1 MSMPKMTKSLKFL
14 VRISPYGDFVISGA
28 GEEVKTRLSIKKA
41 TRFALE
47 DAQRMCKRLQEGGH
61 ENAVVVHLNGYPLPK
76 TNIKQ
81 PWELEEEE

>member
-1 MSMPKMTKSLKFL
+1 MSKKKDSLTFL

-47 DAQRMCKRLQEGGH
+47 DAHRMCKRLQESGH
-61 ENAVVVHLNGYPLPK
+61 KDAVVTHLNGYPLPK

-81 PWELEEEE
+81 PWELEE